1 LHFKVRRKEIF
12 MSRNIMKLLCLG
24 VVVFFMGTVL
34 SQEARGAENVKQTKN
49 VFKMGTIAPAHM
61 GWSALINDVINPGI
75 AKATNGRASL
85 DWYYG
90 AQMGEEQQIL
100 AKMINGQL
108 QGGGFSGRGMVML
121 CPEMSLFE
129 IPFLF
134 NNYEEVEYVYS
145 IMRPRINEWFEKRG
159 YHLVLLAEQG
169 FDQIYSTKHEIRT
182 FDDIKKS
189 RFQTWYGPMEE
200 KTLKALGT
208 SPIPISPTEI
218 SSAVRTGICDALI
231 SPAIWAVSAQLYNA
245 MQYLNP
251 LRIRYS
257 PAGGVVSLKAWN
269 KLSKEDQD
277 AIDNYLRSIEKEFRE
292 EIRKINEKGIAAM
305 YKHGMKE
312 VKMTPTEIDAFKQR
326 VLPVGDEF
334 AGKGYYSKADLDYVK
349 SLLEEFRSNKKN

>member
-1 LHFKVRRKEIF
+1 
-12 MSRNIMKLLCLG
+12 
-24 VVVFFMGTVL
+24 VFLIGAGL
-34 SQEARGAENVKQTKN
+34 SQEAWGAENVKHTKT
-49 VFKMGTIAPAHM
+49 VLKMGTIAPAHM

-75 AKATNGRASL
+75 AKATNGRAVL

-90 AQMGEEQQIL
+90 AQMGEEPEIL
-100 AKMINGQL
+100 AKMLNGQL

-134 NNYEEVEYVYS
+134 NNYDEVEYVYS

-169 FDQIYSTKHEIRT
+169 FDQIYSKKREIRT

-200 KTLKALGT
+200 KTLKILGT
-208 SPIPISPTEI
+208 SPIPIRPTEI

-257 PAGGVVSLKAWN
+257 PAGGVVSLKTWN

-312 VKMTPTEIDAFKQR
+312 VKMTPAEIDAFKKR

-334 AGKGYYSKADLDYVK
+334 ARKGYYSKSDLDYIK
-349 SLLEEFRSNKKN
+349 SLLAEFRSKKRK